1 MQFPVALP
9 GEGVVDVVVQTLVPR
24 TVLAT
29 SMNGAELGKHF
40 YLDCVS
46 SSSEIIRWSMLIEI
60 CLSDIQQH
68 YYKGVSFSVFCIR
81 SFAHVSLPSFMHAQP
96 PHTYSS
102 RFLEKACVPSV
113 SRGPAYELLVRG

>member
-29 SMNGAELGKHF
+29 SMNGAEVGKHF

-46 SSSEIIRWSMLIEI
+46 NGPDAFAKMSKQLLIDLI
-60 CLSDIQQH
+60 DAQQH
-68 YYKGVSFSVFCIR
+68 YYKGVSFLFASLDIAADFRAATAYVLESV
-81 SFAHVSLPSFMHAQP
+81 AGPSL
-96 PHTYSS
+96 
-102 RFLEKACVPSV
+102 CSV
-113 SRGPAYELLVRG
+113 GESCL